1 MVNEEI
7 VKKRSEFC
15 LSVEGWSTGF
25 EVAECETEWRD
36 TPPHGK
42 KKNQSLWQQ

>member
-7 VKKRSEFC
+7 VKKQSDFF
-15 LSVEGWSTGF
+15 LGVEGWSTGF
-25 EVAECETEWRD
+25 EVAEWETEWLD

-42 KKNQSLWQQ
+42 KRVTLQQR

>member
-42 KKNQSLWQQ
+42 KKNQSLRQQ